1 MNSKTIKEIEA
12 QIDFFWHEVQIQSL
26 MIHERFAKLLGVVIE
41 ENNLGIVTEFIE
53 GETLD

>member
-26 MIHERFAKLLGVVIE
+26 MIHKRFAKLLGVVIE